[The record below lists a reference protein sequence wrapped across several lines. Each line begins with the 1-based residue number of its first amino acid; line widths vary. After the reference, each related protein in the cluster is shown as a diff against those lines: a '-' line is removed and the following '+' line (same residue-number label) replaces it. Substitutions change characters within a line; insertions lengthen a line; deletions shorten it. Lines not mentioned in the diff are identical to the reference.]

1 MTEITGK
8 IEHSELKGI
17 VERIEGLEL
26 EKKEIQDQ
34 IKDELVIAKSKGFE
48 PAIIKKVIKIRA
60 EDQAKREETE
70 SLVQVYMDAVS

>member
-1 MTEITGK
+1 MTK
-8 IEHSELKGI
+8 IVPTELKGI